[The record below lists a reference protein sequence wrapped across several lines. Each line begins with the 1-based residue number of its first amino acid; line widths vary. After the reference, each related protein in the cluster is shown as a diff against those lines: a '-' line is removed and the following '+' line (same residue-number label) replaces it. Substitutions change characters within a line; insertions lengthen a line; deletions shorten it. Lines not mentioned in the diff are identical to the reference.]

1 MSTAEVEKPSR
12 KRASNPN
19 RGSKPGERRGGRKK
33 GTPNKA
39 TRDIKEAARQ
49 YTDRAL
55 LTLVTIMEG
64 GENVPAAAMVS
75 ACREI
80 LDRAYGKP
88 TQSMEHSSPDGSMSP
103 PAVTDFM
110 RGLREALQDRK

>member
-49 YTDRAL
+49 YTDVAL
-55 LTLVTIMEG
+55 GTLVSIMKG
-64 GENVPAAAMVS
+64 GEGVPPAAQVS
-75 ACREI
+75 AAKEI
-80 LDRAYGKP
+80 LDRGYGKP
-88 TQSMEHSSPDGSMSP
+88 SQSIDHQSSDGSMSP
-103 PAVTDFM
+103 PSLEDFYASISSG
-110 RGLREALQDRK
+110 R